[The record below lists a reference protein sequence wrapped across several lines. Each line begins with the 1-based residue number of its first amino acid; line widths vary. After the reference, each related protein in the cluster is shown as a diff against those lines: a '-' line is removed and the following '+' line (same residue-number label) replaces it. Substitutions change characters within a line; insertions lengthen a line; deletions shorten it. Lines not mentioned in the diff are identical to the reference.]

1 MWVAHRRAGSS
12 RRANDRTAEDG
23 RRKPEGRQTDARRR
37 RELREESGRRKKADA
52 SEGGRRQEARNGTR
66 QTADLEQRG
75 RTADGGRRTTDDG
88 RQTPKSEARSQKTDG
103 GPRAARGRRSTR
115 TPRGRP
121 TCPAMAAVCVRH
133 MCHAWTLAFWSPS
146 PARRH
151 ILLSSSSRQTRTDT
165 LRSVISSSV
174 SSQRGSNRRAPTPR
188 ARSRQTTTDHR
199 HPRVRRRVALLARRE
214 RGRLPV
220 AERQLLR
227 LSVER
232 KGTSHRM
239 RRSPLRHSESSTPS
253 VVRFF
258 AGVER

>member
-75 RTADGGRRTTDDG
+75 RTADGGRWTTDDG

-121 TCPAMAAVCVRH
+121 TCPAMAVVCVRH
-133 MCHAWTLAFWSPS
+133 MCHAWTPGLLVSFASKTPH
-146 PARRH
+146 PA
-151 ILLSSSSRQTRTDT
+151 
-165 LRSVISSSV
+165 VVVV
-174 SSQRGSNRRAPTPR
+174 SSDADG
-188 ARSRQTTTDHR
+188 
-199 HPRVRRRVALLARRE
+199 HPAVCHLE
-214 RGRLPV
+214 FRL
-220 AERQLLR
+220 
-227 LSVER
+227 
-232 KGTSHRM
+232 
-239 RRSPLRHSESSTPS
+239 
-253 VVRFF
+253 F
-258 AGVER
+258 ATWE

>member
-1 MWVAHRRAGSS
+1 MMFDDVGRASPRGELEESE
-12 RRANDRTAEDG
+12 RQNGG
-23 RRKPEGRQTDARRR
+23 RRKAETRRQTDRRQKTEGAQR
-37 RELREESGRRKKADA
+37 GERTTK
-52 SEGGRRQEARNGTR
+52 EGGRVRRRKEARGKKR
-66 QTADLEQRG
+66 HEADG
-75 RTADGGRRTTDDG
+75 RPRAARSDGGRRTADDG
-88 RQTPKSEARSQKTDG
+88 RRKTDAKVRSQKPEDRRRTSSSAG
-103 GPRAARGRRSTR
+103 SAQHAYAARQTHLSSDGSSV
-115 TPRGRP
+115 
-121 TCPAMAAVCVRH
+121 CPSHVSRMDPWPASHV
-133 MCHAWTLAFWSPS
+133 SPS

-227 LSVER
+227 L
-232 KGTSHRM
+232 
-239 RRSPLRHSESSTPS
+239 
-253 VVRFF
+253 
-258 AGVER
+258 